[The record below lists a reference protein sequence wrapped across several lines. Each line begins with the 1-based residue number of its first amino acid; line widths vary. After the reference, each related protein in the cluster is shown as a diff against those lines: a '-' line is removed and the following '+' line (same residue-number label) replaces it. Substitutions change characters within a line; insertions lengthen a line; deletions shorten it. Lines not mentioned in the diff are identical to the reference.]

1 MDRIEL
7 VPRYEGQ
14 GYSEEQIAA
23 RRAWVEARRGVS
35 LPLLGSAGVEGEAL
49 RGNIENPIGMAQV
62 PVGLAGPLLVKGEH
76 LEEVVYV
83 PLATTEGAM
92 VRSYERGMVA
102 ITRSGGAVARVLRDE
117 NRVTPVFL
125 CRDAAA
131 AADFA
136 RWLPGE
142 LATLQREAEATT
154 GHGRLL
160 RVEPIANGLQVLVH
174 FVYSTGDAH
183 GMNMIVKAT
192 EAACRWIEA
201 SGRIERH
208 LILSGASGE
217 KRPAGALFAGGKGKT
232 VTASVRLPRRVLRAA
247 LRVTARQM
255 EELWRLTVL
264 GHLHTGTLG
273 YNGQAANGLTA
284 LFIACGQ
291 DVANVVNSALAVSS
305 FAEVGDGDLEA
316 SVQLPSLTVATVG
329 GGTGL
334 GTGRECL
341 ELLGCYGSGKARRL
355 AEIAAALVLAGD
367 LSMGAAIASGE
378 FVAAHEEYGRNRPES
393 P

>member
-125 CRDAAA
+125 CRDGAA

-142 LATLQREAEATT
+142 LAALRREAEATT

-255 EELWRLTVL
+255 EELWRLTE
-264 GHLHTGTLG
+264 
-273 YNGQAANGLTA
+273 
-284 LFIACGQ
+284 I
-291 DVANVVNSALAVSS
+291 
-305 FAEVGDGDLEA
+305 
-316 SVQLPSLTVATVG
+316 
-329 GGTGL
+329 
-334 GTGRECL
+334 GR
-341 ELLGCYGSGKARRL
+341 
-355 AEIAAALVLAGD
+355 
-367 LSMGAAIASGE
+367 
-378 FVAAHEEYGRNRPES
+378 AHV
-393 P
+393 